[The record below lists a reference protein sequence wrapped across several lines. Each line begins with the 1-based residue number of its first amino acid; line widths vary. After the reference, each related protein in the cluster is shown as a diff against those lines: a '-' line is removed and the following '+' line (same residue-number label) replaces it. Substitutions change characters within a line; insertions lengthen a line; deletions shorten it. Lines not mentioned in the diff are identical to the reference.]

1 MSGLTSLQQLQ
12 IIECQGL
19 ASLPR
24 GMMSSLASLENLVVD
39 GCPGI
44 KSLPQDTKGLTTL
57 MGLRIRRCPDL
68 ERRCEAG
75 QGEDWHLIS
84 HIPTLMIGLS
94 AACIIW

>member
-57 MGLRIRRCPDL
+57 MGLRIL
-68 ERRCEAG
+68 GA
-75 QGEDWHLIS
+75 LIWRGVVRQDRGRTGTS
-84 HIPTLMIGLS
+84 SPTSLL
-94 AACIIW
+94 